1 MKKNALC
8 LSLFLF
14 LIFVINP
21 LFSSEVKIEDIKA
34 EIEKHFEQPK
44 GAFKFLTE
52 IESSSSLTTMGN
64 DFFKENKLY
73 IHYISK
79 QSKEYMKKILYLF
92 ELYLISKDCEI
103 TEFVEEPKQ
112 EISIHDLKA
121 TGVRFFFP
129 TKVTEEG
136 KIGTRICVTGEGFRD
151 YEKREIYLEAFS
163 FHTIFNEI
171 LKKQDS
177 YILSRVSEN
186 NKLANQLK
194 LSNNNEDLLKRAQGF
209 MWALFYADSDFEKIL
224 LDSYHDKEEY
234 LPFKITH

>member
-1 MKKNALC
+1 MKKILMC
-8 LSLFLF
+8 LLFFVF
-14 LIFVINP
+14 LIFMLNP
-21 LFSSEVKIEDIKA
+21 LFSSEFKVEEIKA

-44 GAFKFLTE
+44 GGIKFSTE
-52 IESSSSLTTMGN
+52 IKSDSSLTTLGN

-73 IHYISK
+73 IDYISK
-79 QSKEYMKKILYLF
+79 QSEEYMDKILYLF
-92 ELYLISKDCEI
+92 ELYLISKDSEI
-103 TEFVEEPKQ
+103 SGFVENPKQ

-177 YILSRVSEN
+177 YILPRVSEY

>member
-1 MKKNALC
+1 MKKIVMY
-8 LSLFLF
+8 LSFFVF
-14 LIFVINP
+14 LIFMINP
-21 LFSSEVKIEDIKA
+21 LFSSEFKVEEIKA

-44 GAFKFLTE
+44 GGIKFSTE
-52 IESSSSLTTMGN
+52 IESDSSLTTLGN
-64 DFFKENKLY
+64 DFFKENKLF
-73 IHYISK
+73 IDYISK
-79 QSKEYMKKILYLF
+79 QSEEYMDKILYLF
-92 ELYLISKDCEI
+92 ELYLISKDSEI
-103 TEFVEEPKQ
+103 SGFVEKPKQ

-177 YILSRVSEN
+177 YILPRVSEY

>member
-1 MKKNALC
+1 MKKNVLC
-8 LSLFLF
+8 LSFFVSLIF
-14 LIFVINP
+14 LISP
-21 LFSSEVKIEDIKA
+21 LLSSEFTKEDIKT
-34 EIEKHFEQPK
+34 EIDKHFEQSK
-44 GAFKFLTE
+44 GGIKFATE
-52 IESSSSLTTMGN
+52 IEPNSSLTTLGN

-73 IHYISK
+73 IDYISR
-79 QSKEYMKKILYLF
+79 QSEEYMDKILYLF

-103 TEFVEEPKQ
+103 SGFVEKPKQ

-121 TGVRFFFP
+121 TGVRFFYP
-129 TKVTEEG
+129 TKVTEDG

-177 YILSRVSEN
+177 YILPRVSEN
-186 NKLANQLK
+186 NELANQLK
-194 LSNNNEDLLKRAQGF
+194 LSDNNEDLLKRAQGF
-209 MWALFYADSDFEKIL
+209 MWALFYADSNFEKIL
-224 LDSYHDKEEY
+224 LDAYHEKEIY

>member
-1 MKKNALC
+1 M
-8 LSLFLF
+8 
-14 LIFVINP
+14 INP
-21 LFSSEVKIEDIKA
+21 LFSSEFKVEEIKA

-44 GAFKFLTE
+44 GGIKFSTE
-52 IESSSSLTTMGN
+52 IESDSSLTTLGN

-73 IHYISK
+73 IDYISK
-79 QSKEYMKKILYLF
+79 QSEEYMDKILYLF
-92 ELYLISKDCEI
+92 ELYLISKDSEI
-103 TEFVEEPKQ
+103 SGFVEKPKQ

-177 YILSRVSEN
+177 YILPRVSEY

-209 MWALFYADSDFEKIL
+209 MWALFYTDSDFEKIL

>member
-1 MKKNALC
+1 M
-8 LSLFLF
+8 
-14 LIFVINP
+14 INP
-21 LFSSEVKIEDIKA
+21 LFSSEFKVEEIKA

-44 GAFKFLTE
+44 GGIKFSTE
-52 IESSSSLTTMGN
+52 IESDSSLTTLGN

-73 IHYISK
+73 IDYISK
-79 QSKEYMKKILYLF
+79 QSEEYMDKILYLF
-92 ELYLISKDCEI
+92 ELYLISKDSEI
-103 TEFVEEPKQ
+103 SGFVEKPKQ

-129 TKVTEEG
+129 TTVTEEG

-177 YILSRVSEN
+177 YILPRVSEY